1 MYSLSSAIYM
11 NNTGFSIFKYHSFIV
26 FMQMKMKSR
35 VSVDFTK
42 SIRITAM
49 S

>member
-1 MYSLSSAIYM
+1 MHSLSSAIYM
-11 NNTGFSIFKYHSFIV
+11 NNTGFSIFNYHSFIV